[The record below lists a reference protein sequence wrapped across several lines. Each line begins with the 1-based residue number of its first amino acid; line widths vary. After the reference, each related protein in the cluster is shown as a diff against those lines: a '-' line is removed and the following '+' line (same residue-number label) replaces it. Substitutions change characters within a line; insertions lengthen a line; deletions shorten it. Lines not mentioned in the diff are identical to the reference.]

1 LQWDWP
7 VWAPAT
13 NAYARSPYSANASH
27 TEPSATN
34 TYTHRDRHRK
44 MDTHLPTCVDR
55 LNPLPL
61 WSLRLLRAPWPSCAQ
76 WILARRFT
84 HSFWPGGC
92 TSSSATCCAS
102 MKQAQA
108 PSTATPSWLKCV
120 CVCVCAPT
128 IHTYIM
134 TGVDRSP
141 PATSLSVCVCVCVCR
156 SHPPFGRTQ
165 SKRNPVYSTKL
176 LTHTHTHTHTDTDID
191 IDTHTGRRHMPP
203 WRRLPNVTLRSPHP
217 PPSPLIR
224 LTDSFNHSLTA

>member
-120 CVCVCAPT
+120 CVCVCVCLCPD
-128 IHTYIM
+128 HTYIHN
-134 TGVDRSP
+134 DRCRP
-141 PATSLSVCVCVCVCR
+141 IATCHLSLCVCVCVCL
-156 SHPPFGRTQ
+156 SVPPTLWAYAVKTQ
-165 SKRNPVYSTKL
+165 PRLFNQVAH
-176 LTHTHTHTHTDTDID
+176 THTHTHTHRHRHRHRH
-191 IDTHTGRRHMPP
+191 THRQTTHAAVAAPTQRYPP
-203 WRRLPNVTLRSPHP
+203 LP
-217 PPSPLIR
+217 PPPP
-224 LTDSFNHSLTA
+224 FPPHSSY